1 MVSES
6 GYTLLTLKLII
17 NLMWKLKKERV
28 DSLCRNNF
36 KKKCT
41 KCEKLK
47 DYFDFYINK
56 KRVDGRSTKCI
67 KCINKYANSRIKQIK
82 EGTIKAF

>member
-1 MVSES
+1 
-6 GYTLLTLKLII
+6 
-17 NLMWKLKKERV
+17 MWKLKKERV

-41 KCEKLK
+41 KCLKLK

-67 KCINKYANSRIKQIK
+67 NCMNKYANNRLKKIK

>member
-1 MVSES
+1 MASES
-6 GYTLLTLKLII
+6 GSILLILRLIT
-17 NLMWKLKKERV
+17 NHMWKLKKERV

-41 KCEKLK
+41 ECEKLK
-47 DYFDFYINK
+47 DYFEFYINK

-67 KCINKYANSRIKQIK
+67 LCMNKYARNRLKKIK
-82 EGTIKAF
+82 ESTIKAF